1 MADSKPETSKSGIW
15 ADVDKASA
23 QDKYGLLQ
31 RSMEDQLPVRRFA
44 AGEFVFREGDAGDAA
59 YVIRS
64 GHVQVLAKGPDGQ
77 DVLVNFLRE
86 GAMFGE
92 MSLLLDSRRTASVQ
106 AYTDTECHVIDRER
120 FAEAFRDVDPWG
132 RSVLLLLVNKLR
144 SLSQLF
150 AMKDQQF

>member
-1 MADSKPETSKSGIW
+1 M
-15 ADVDKASA
+15 
-23 QDKYGLLQ
+23 
-31 RSMEDQLPVRRFA
+31 
-44 AGEFVFREGDAGDAA
+44 
-59 YVIRS
+59 
-64 GHVQVLAKGPDGQ
+64 
-77 DVLVNFLRE
+77 
-86 GAMFGE
+86 
-92 MSLLLDSRRTASVQ
+92 Q